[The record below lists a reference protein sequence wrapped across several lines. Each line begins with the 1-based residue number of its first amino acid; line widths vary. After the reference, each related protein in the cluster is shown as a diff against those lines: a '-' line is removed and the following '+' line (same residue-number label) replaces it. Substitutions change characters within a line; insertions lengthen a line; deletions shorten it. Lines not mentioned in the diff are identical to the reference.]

1 MERKIPYSL
10 LGKPTLFNAWVHL
23 KDNPDMRP
31 SDVGRMF
38 GTRASDGTRILKE
51 LRKINPNLR
60 GALILPG
67 NLKATAIGAIK
78 VWNCLNDMIC
88 RFDVPLSTTLDEVS
102 KLAGLHRTSVCKFL
116 KQLEKESLIEYE
128 NSGRLGIVVHNLF
141 FDGDP

>member
-23 KDNPDMRP
+23 RDNPDMRP

-51 LRKINPNLR
+51 LRKIKPTLR

-67 NLKATAIGAIK
+67 GPEGNCHRGHQGVELPKQHDMSVRCPYAYNLG
-78 VWNCLNDMIC
+78 
-88 RFDVPLSTTLDEVS
+88 R
-102 KLAGLHRTSVCKFL
+102 GL
-116 KQLEKESLIEYE
+116 
-128 NSGRLGIVVHNLF
+128 
-141 FDGDP
+141 